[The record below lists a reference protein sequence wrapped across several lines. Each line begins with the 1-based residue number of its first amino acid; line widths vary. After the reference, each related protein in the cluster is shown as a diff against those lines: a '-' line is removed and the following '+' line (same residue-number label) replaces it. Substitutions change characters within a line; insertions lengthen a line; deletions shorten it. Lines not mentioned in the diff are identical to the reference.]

1 MKPGEDW
8 GQGEAAVTALNRHG
22 PSGLLVSRTLPSD
35 MLVKRIFH
43 FPESLLM
50 QLSLGVA
57 PLMP

>member
-22 PSGLLVSRTLPSD
+22 PSGLLVSRMLPSD